1 MAKTMRH
8 AFGAALEIDEVAIPT
23 SGRGEILRSTM
34 KNLCK
39 HQTTHQEPKGKTATR
54 CTRFLLV
61 SRLPVDASDLPIRSG
76 GAMAQ
81 RDQRAMT
88 TVRALRYSD

>member
-8 AFGAALEIDEVAIPT
+8 AFGAALKIDEVAIPT
-23 SGRGEILRSTM
+23 SGRGGILRSTM

-54 CTRFLLV
+54 CTRFLLAECRRKFAEMMQ
-61 SRLPVDASDLPIRSG
+61 SAIHWANTGGSCRLDDGGSARSP
-76 GAMAQ
+76 
-81 RDQRAMT
+81 
-88 TVRALRYSD
+88 